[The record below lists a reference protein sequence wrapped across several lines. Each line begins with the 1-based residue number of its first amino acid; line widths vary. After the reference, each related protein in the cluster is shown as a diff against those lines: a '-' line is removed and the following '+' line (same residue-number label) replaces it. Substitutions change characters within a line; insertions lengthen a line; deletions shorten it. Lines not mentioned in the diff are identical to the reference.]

1 MSLLHNTFGCNF
13 CMKLL
18 YVTFIRFFCMSLLDI
33 SLVET
38 VFMLKALAAS
48 LPGGLMAQ
56 LMTHRHMG
64 ITPYRLH
71 QPRGQVSVLK
81 SVPQQILAHKRH

>member
-1 MSLLHNTFGCNF
+1 
-13 CMKLL
+13 MKLL
-18 YVTFIRFFCMSLLDI
+18 YVTFVRHICMSLLDI
-33 SLVET
+33 SLVKT
-38 VFMLKALAAS
+38 VLMLKALAAS

-56 LMTHRHMG
+56 HMTHIQMG